1 MVCLAF
7 LEMSTFEDVELV
19 DVDSDHEPWREV
31 RLVFM
36 FIVQVG
42 LGDESG
48 RGLEPWLGV
57 YI

>member
-1 MVCLAF
+1 
-7 LEMSTFEDVELV
+7 MSTFEDVELV